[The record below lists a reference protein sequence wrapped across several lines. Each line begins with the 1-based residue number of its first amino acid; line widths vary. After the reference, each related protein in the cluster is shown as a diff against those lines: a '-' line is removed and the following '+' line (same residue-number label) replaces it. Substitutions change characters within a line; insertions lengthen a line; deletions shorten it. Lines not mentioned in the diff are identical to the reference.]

1 MLDPF
6 FNAGTCLCVGADRG
20 RAAPALLLGCRYYQV
35 VPVLPRPLTEDV
47 SGVQRQRDAINVVSD
62 PRVEHRVQV
71 PPWMLLQNRQVGE
84 RYSNLGLQ

>member
-1 MLDPF
+1 MWGQIEVVLPLPS
-6 FNAGTCLCVGADRG
+6 CL
-20 RAAPALLLGCRYYQV
+20 V
-35 VPVLPRPLTEDV
+35 VDITRLFLPVLPRPLTEDV

>member
-1 MLDPF
+1 MQVPACVWGQIKVVLPLPS
-6 FNAGTCLCVGADRG
+6 CL
-20 RAAPALLLGCRYYQV
+20 V
-35 VPVLPRPLTEDV
+35 VDITRLFLPVLPRPLTEDV

-71 PPWMLLQNRQVGE
+71 PPWMLLQNQQVGD